1 MHSECSFL
9 LTSFTRSAFVARFST
24 CIVFFLFNMSKAKFK
39 YLVHPLLGKPENCL
53 PREIYSAFLAAQV
66 EIDHVCKCLDNIKL
80 TMDDLKKACDESSKE
95 TKPEYVYGT
104 FIRRLLYANTVSDT
118 VIEKK
123 IGATLLQKLR
133 EQGLAQGGEA
143 LNERKNRLHQ
153 LNPFVQR
160 VVTEHILPYVV
171 QFWIARVKIGQVPKP
186 RRDRFLYVSFGEK
199 LIKGYFDEELEKNEE
214 ITKILNTKTNT
225 FVKLA
230 ASTQALNKSLSP
242 QLIKVLKDA
251 SVRGYLCNV
260 VDKSVQVSKQ
270 KPYVPKKT
278 EDVSRQS
285 ASATFSPWLSKQ
297 EFQRQLDER
306 RALLS
311 QGDDCVAQHI
321 RNKLLEIDL
330 RRRLHST
337 G

>member
-1 MHSECSFL
+1 
-9 LTSFTRSAFVARFST
+9 
-24 CIVFFLFNMSKAKFK
+24 MSKAKFK

-80 TMDDLKKACDESSKE
+80 TMDDLKKACEESCKE
-95 TKPEYVYGT
+95 TGNPKPEESCEETDNPKPESVYGT
-104 FIRRLLYANTVSDT
+104 FIRRLLYANTQSDT

-133 EQGLAQGGEA
+133 EQGLAQGGAA

-199 LIKGYFDEELEKNEE
+199 LIKGNFDKELEKNEE
-214 ITKILNTKTNT
+214 ITKILTAKTKT

-297 EFQRQLDER
+297 DEAKR
-306 RALLS
+306 H
-311 QGDDCVAQHI
+311 CHV
-321 RNKLLEIDL
+321 E
-330 RRRLHST
+330 
-337 G
+337 